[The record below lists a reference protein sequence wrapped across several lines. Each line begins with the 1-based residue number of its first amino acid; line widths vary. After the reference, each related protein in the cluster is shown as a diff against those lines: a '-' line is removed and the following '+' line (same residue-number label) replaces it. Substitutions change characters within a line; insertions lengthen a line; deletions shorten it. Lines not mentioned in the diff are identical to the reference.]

1 MSVRFQPAT
10 PPKSA
15 HVFPGAVVVGDVTVG
30 EEYSI
35 WYNAVVRGDE
45 APIVIGEGSNVQ
57 DNAVLPVET
66 GHPLTIGKDVTVG
79 HGAIL
84 HSCTVGDNT
93 LIGMGAI
100 VLDDAVIGKNCIVAA
115 GALVTGRT
123 VIPDGSMVMGSPAKV
138 KRELT
143 ADEIAHIAENA
154 KIYRKLKEGYR

>member
-1 MSVRFQPAT
+1 MSVRFEPVT

-15 HVFPGAVVVGDVTVG
+15 HVFPGAVVVGDVTIG
-30 EEYSI
+30 EACSI

-57 DNAVLPVET
+57 DNAVLHVET

-79 HGAIL
+79 QGAIL

-143 ADEIAHIAENA
+143 AEEIAHITENA
-154 KIYRKLKEGYR
+154 KIYRELKEGYR

>member
-1 MSVRFQPAT
+1 MSVRFKPVT
-10 PPKSA
+10 PPASA
-15 HVFPGAVVVGDVTVG
+15 HVFPGAVVVGDVKIG
-30 EEYSI
+30 EECSI
-35 WYNAVVRGDE
+35 WYNAVIRGDE

-57 DNAVLPVET
+57 DNAVLHVEE
-66 GHPLTIGKDVTVG
+66 GHPLTVGKDVTVG
-79 HGAIL
+79 HAAIL

-143 ADEIAHIAENA
+143 QEEIDHIAQNA
-154 KIYRKLKEGYR
+154 RVYRELKEGYR

>member
-1 MSVRFQPAT
+1 MRFEPVV
-10 PPKSA
+10 PPSSTLIL
-15 HVFPGAVVVGDVTVG
+15 PGAAVVGDVTLG
-30 EEYSI
+30 EDCSI
-35 WYNAVVRGDE
+35 WYNAVLRADEDSITIGD
-45 APIVIGEGSNVQ
+45 GSNVQ
-57 DNAVLPVET
+57 DNAVLHVT
-66 GHPLTIGKDVTVG
+66 QGHPLTIGRDVTVG

-100 VLDDAVIGKNCIVAA
+100 VLDDAVIGNNCVVAA

-143 ADEIAHIAENA
+143 AQEMEGIRQNA
-154 KIYRKLKEGYR
+154 QVYRELKEGYR

>member
-1 MSVRFQPAT
+1 MKFERVT
-10 PPKSA
+10 PPGSTL
-15 HVFPGAVVVGDVTVG
+15 VFPGAVVVGDVTLG
-30 EEYSI
+30 EDCSI
-35 WYNAVVRGDE
+35 WYNAVLRADE
-45 APIVIGEGSNVQ
+45 APIVIGDGSNVQ
-57 DNAVLPVET
+57 DNAVLHVT
-66 GHPLTIGKDVTVG
+66 QGHPLTVGKNVTVG

-100 VLDDAVIGKNCIVAA
+100 VLDDAVIGDNCVVAA

-143 ADEIAHIAENA
+143 GEEIDGITENA
-154 KIYRKLKEGYR
+154 RVYRELKEGYR

>member
-1 MSVRFQPAT
+1 MRFKTVT
-10 PPKSA
+10 PPDSTV
-15 HVFPGAVVVGDVTVG
+15 VFPGAVVVGDVTLG
-30 EEYSI
+30 EDCSI
-35 WYNAVVRGDE
+35 WYNAVLRADE
-45 APIVIGEGSNVQ
+45 APIRLGDGSNVQ
-57 DNAVLPVET
+57 DNAVLHVT
-66 GHPLTIGKDVTVG
+66 QGHPLTVGKDVTVG

-100 VLDDAVIGKNCIVAA
+100 VLDDAVIGDNCVIAA

-143 ADEIAHIAENA
+143 AEEIEATRRNAEV
-154 KIYRKLKEGYR
+154 YRELKEGYR

>member
-1 MSVRFQPAT
+1 MSVRFKPVT
-10 PPKSA
+10 PPASA
-15 HVFPGAVVVGDVTVG
+15 HVFPGAVVVGDVKIG
-30 EEYSI
+30 EECSI

-57 DNAVLPVET
+57 DNAVLHVEE
-66 GHPLTIGKDVTVG
+66 GHPLTVGKDVTVG
-79 HGAIL
+79 HAAIL

-143 ADEIAHIAENA
+143 QEEIDHITENA
-154 KIYRKLKEGYR
+154 RVYRELKEGYR

>member
-1 MSVRFQPAT
+1 MKFKTVT
-10 PPKSA
+10 PPDSTV
-15 HVFPGAVVVGDVTVG
+15 VFPGAVVVGDVTLG
-30 EEYSI
+30 EDCSI
-35 WYNAVVRGDE
+35 WYNAVLRADE
-45 APIVIGEGSNVQ
+45 APIRLGDGSNVQ
-57 DNAVLPVET
+57 DNAVLHVTE
-66 GHPLTIGKDVTVG
+66 GHPLTVGKDVTVG

-100 VLDDAVIGKNCIVAA
+100 VLDDAVIGDNCVIAA

-143 ADEIAHIAENA
+143 AEEIEATRRNAEV
-154 KIYRKLKEGYR
+154 YRELKEGYR

>member
-1 MSVRFQPAT
+1 MKFERVT
-10 PPKSA
+10 PPDSTL
-15 HVFPGAVVVGDVTVG
+15 VFPGAVVVGDVKLG
-30 EEYSI
+30 EDCSV
-35 WYNAVVRGDE
+35 WYNAVIRGDE
-45 APIVIGEGSNVQ
+45 APIVIGDGSNVQ
-57 DNAVLPVET
+57 DNAVLHVSE
-66 GHPLTIGKDVTVG
+66 GHPLTVGRDVTVG

-100 VLDDAVIGKNCIVAA
+100 VLDDAVIGRNCIIAA

-143 ADEIAHIAENA
+143 QEEMAGIAENA
-154 KIYRKLKEGYR
+154 RVYRKLKEGYR

>member
-1 MSVRFQPAT
+1 MRFKTVT
-10 PPKSA
+10 PPDSTV
-15 HVFPGAVVVGDVTVG
+15 VFPGAVVVGDVTLG
-30 EEYSI
+30 EDCSI
-35 WYNAVVRGDE
+35 WYNAVLRADE
-45 APIVIGEGSNVQ
+45 APIRLGDGSNVQ
-57 DNAVLPVET
+57 DNAVLHVTE
-66 GHPLTIGKDVTVG
+66 GHPLTVGKDVTVG

-100 VLDDAVIGKNCIVAA
+100 VLDDAVIGDNCVIAA

-143 ADEIAHIAENA
+143 AEEIEATRRNAEV
-154 KIYRKLKEGYR
+154 YRELKEGYR